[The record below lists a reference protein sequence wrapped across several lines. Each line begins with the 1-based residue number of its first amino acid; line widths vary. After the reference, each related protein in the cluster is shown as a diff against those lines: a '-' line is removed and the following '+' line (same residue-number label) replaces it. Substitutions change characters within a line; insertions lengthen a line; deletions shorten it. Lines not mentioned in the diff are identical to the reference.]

1 MSIIRKAPSL
11 EEQEKLRKLI
21 ESMGLWEV
29 DKLQIRYISDSWVQ
43 FSCEKKV
50 CNGPTEYLNVQ
61 HTLIDRI
68 KGRSFDEKVETE
80 LKEFVSM
87 LKQRNEEILRLRR
100 KEEQLRS
107 LL

>member
-1 MSIIRKAPSL
+1 MPN
-11 EEQEKLRKLI
+11 EQKEKLHKLI

-29 DKLQIRYISDSWVQ
+29 DKIRINYISDHWVQ

-50 CNGPTEYLNVQ
+50 CNGPTMIRNVQ
-61 HTLIDRI
+61 YTIRDRI
-68 KGRSFDEKVETE
+68 KDRSFDEKVETE
-80 LKEFVSM
+80 LQQFVSM

-100 KEEQLRS
+100 KEERLRS